1 MQDQITINK
10 NELSNLSVR
19 DLFYKYVRFLP
30 LILLSVA
37 LALLVAFAY
46 LRYATRIYSATG
58 VIQIKNEQANRGND
72 KVEELLSGG
81 NKTQNIQSEIEVLKS
96 KPLMQRVV
104 QNLGLQTSYSA
115 SGTIIKSLNVYKQ
128 GPFLLEIFEIAD
140 SSSTFSFNVKFINE
154 SSFTINNE
162 KDAFSFGQ
170 FFKNKFGVFR
180 LVKNYGNPTSAEEF
194 KIAWQP
200 ANVVAA
206 NLVGGIGVF
215 PKTPGTGILAISYQA
230 TNGYMAADIINQM
243 MLQYDSMTIEQSNYS
258 TDLMLDFIEGRLDK
272 LKGELDSLQVI
283 ELGLR
288 QKYNLYNEESQTNEF
303 SENIRDADK
312 SFAQEEL
319 KISAIDFITNYVNNK
334 KNQYE
339 RVVTSFQ
346 LNDLT
351 LVTLVAAYNDA
362 QLEREKLINANIPL
376 DNPSVKEA
384 EALIE
389 KQRLNL
395 LENLRN
401 IKLSSADVIA
411 SIRKKSGINF
421 SELKSMPY
429 KLKEVLDIRRQIS
442 TKLELFS
449 LLEKKR
455 EEAAITRSSTVS
467 NSKIMDRAMPS
478 NTPIKPNRQAIQLI
492 AILVGLG
499 IPALGIFMAEV
510 LNDKVSTRYDIEKL
524 TTAPIIGEVG
534 HSYADNTLLVNK
546 TSRSMVAEQFRII
559 RSNLQYVLNKVE
571 KPVILVTSS
580 YSGEGKSF
588 VSTNMGGVLALTG
601 KKTIIL
607 EFDIRKPKVL
617 SGLKMSRRT
626 GISNFLVGKAE
637 LNDLIIPVP
646 DHENLYV
653 LPCGPIPPN
662 PSELLLDQKVTELF
676 DKLKAEFDVIIID
689 TAPIGM
695 VSDSMTLGKF
705 ANCTLYLTRQG
716 HTFKKQV
723 ALIDELYKENKLPKI
738 SIVINDVK
746 VKPGYGYYGYGR
758 YGYGYGYGEKSSYY
772 EEDITPPTPFER
784 LMKRVKKFFK
794 KK

>member
-1 MQDQITINK
+1 M
-10 NELSNLSVR
+10 
-19 DLFYKYVRFLP
+19 
-30 LILLSVA
+30 VA
-37 LALLVAFAY
+37 LSLLIAFAY
-46 LRYATRIYSATG
+46 LRYATRFYSATG
-58 VIQIKNEQANRGND
+58 TMQIVSEQSKKNND
-72 KVEELLSGG
+72 KVEDLLSGG
-81 NKTQNIQSEIEVLKS
+81 NRAQNIQSEIEVLKS
-96 KPLMQRVV
+96 RPLMERVV
-104 QNLGLQTSYSA
+104 DQLGLQFSYSA
-115 SGTIIKSLNVYKQ
+115 KGTIIKGLNVYKQ
-128 GPFLLEIFEIAD
+128 GPFLVETFEIAD
-140 SSSTFSFNVKFINE
+140 SSAAFSFTVKFVNE
-154 SSFTINNE
+154 TNFTINNE
-162 KDAFSFGQ
+162 KELFAFNQ
-170 FFKNKFGVFR
+170 LFKNKSGVFR
-180 LVKNYGNPTSAEEF
+180 LKKNIGNPTSAEEF
-194 KIAWQP
+194 KVTWQP
-200 ANVVAA
+200 TSIVAA
-206 NLVGGIGVF
+206 VLAGNVRVL
-215 PKTPGTGILAISYQA
+215 PKTPGTGILSVNYQT
-230 TNGYMAADIINQM
+230 TNGYMAADIVNQL

-258 TDLMLDFIEGRLDK
+258 TDLMLGFIDGRLQK
-272 LKGELDSLQVI
+272 LKTELDSLQVI

-288 QKYNLYNEESQTNEF
+288 QKYNLYNEEIQTSDYSAKIANASKLIADQEFRIAAVDDIANYVKDKQSEF
-303 SENIRDADK
+303 S
-312 SFAQEEL
+312 
-319 KISAIDFITNYVNNK
+319 
-334 KNQYE
+334 
-339 RVVTSFQ
+339 RVVPSS
-346 LNDLT
+346 LGLED
-351 LVTLVAAYNDA
+351 VTLNELVAGYNLA
-362 QLEREKLINANIPL
+362 QLERQKLLNANIPVN
-376 DNPSVKEA
+376 NPSVKEA
-384 EALIE
+384 EGVIE
-389 KQRLNL
+389 KQRQSL
-395 LENLRN
+395 LENLKV
-401 IKLSSADVIA
+401 IKFTYADVIA
-411 SIRKKSGINF
+411 SIKRKNGLDE

-429 KLKEVLDIRRQIS
+429 KLKDVLDVKRQIG
-442 TKLELFS
+442 TKLQLYS
-449 LLEKKR
+449 LLETKR
-455 EEAAITRSSTVS
+455 EEAAISRSSTVS
-467 NSKIMDRAMPS
+467 NSKIMDKAMPTT
-478 NTPIKPNRQAIQLI
+478 TPVKPNKQAIQLI

-510 LNDKVSTRYDIEKL
+510 LNDKISTRYDIEKL

-534 HSYADNTLLVNK
+534 HSYAENTLLVNK

-559 RSNLQYVLNKVE
+559 RSNLQYVLNKIE

-637 LNDLIIPVP
+637 LNDLIVAVP
-646 DHENLYV
+646 DHENLFV

-723 ALIDELYKENKLPKI
+723 ALIDELYQENKLPKI

-772 EEDITPPTPFER
+772 EEDVTPPTPFER
-784 LMKRVKKFFK
+784 LMKKFKKFFK